1 MTKNENLYWDKVH
14 HAARME
20 MMIAERNGRTLDYR
34 SAVNLVKNIVK
45 I

>member
-1 MTKNENLYWDKVH
+1 MTKNENLYLDKVH

-20 MMIAERNGRTLDYR
+20 MMIAERNGRILDYR
-34 SAVNLVKNIVK
+34 AAVNLVKDIVK

>member
-20 MMIAERNGRTLDYR
+20 MMIAERNGRVLDYR
-34 SAVNLVKNIVK
+34 NAVNKVKEIVK

>member
-1 MTKNENLYWDKVH
+1 MTKNESLYWNKVH

-20 MMIAERNGRTLDYR
+20 MMIAERNGRILDYHTE
-34 SAVNLVKNIVK
+34 VNKVKDIVK